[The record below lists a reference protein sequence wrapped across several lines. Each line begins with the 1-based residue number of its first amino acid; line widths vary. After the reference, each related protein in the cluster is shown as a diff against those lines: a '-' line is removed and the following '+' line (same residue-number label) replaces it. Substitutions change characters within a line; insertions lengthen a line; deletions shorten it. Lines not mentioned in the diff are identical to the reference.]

1 MTRTLWLPVPP
12 QKPTLERSSH
22 GKTANKKN
30 SKSGFVYFQQQY
42 GTAVHRDSRLKNE
55 IMFER
60 MYNTARAL
68 RQAKLVV
75 SPREREWR
83 AAERGRGR
91 EGGAG
96 SEQLMLWELLA
107 ERAIYFIFLSCRNAK
122 PSAMSAAAPAFIHL
136 NSSAS
141 LVQLWLPEASA
152 TKGTLLVTAS
162 RSGVKEPPLPRR

>member
-12 QKPTLERSSH
+12 QKPILERTSH

-68 RQAKLVV
+68 RQAKPVV

-83 AAERGRGR
+83 AAERGSRR

-96 SEQLMLWELLA
+96 SEQLML
-107 ERAIYFIFLSCRNAK
+107 
-122 PSAMSAAAPAFIHL
+122 
-136 NSSAS
+136 
-141 LVQLWLPEASA
+141 
-152 TKGTLLVTAS
+152 
-162 RSGVKEPPLPRR
+162 